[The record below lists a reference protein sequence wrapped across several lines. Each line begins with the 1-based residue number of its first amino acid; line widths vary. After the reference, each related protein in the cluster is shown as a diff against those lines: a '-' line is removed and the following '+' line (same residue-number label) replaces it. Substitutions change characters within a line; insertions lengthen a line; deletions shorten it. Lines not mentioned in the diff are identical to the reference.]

1 MSHCNITMRD
11 RYSFESRQDEEISV
25 LKAKNEHLSR
35 LLDSAQ
41 SNLESVFERIRNG
54 EEVYLN
60 YKDGTRIYI
69 QAVLEPKNP
78 Q

>member
-1 MSHCNITMRD
+1 MRD